1 MWWETVKQQIKRREG
16 ILFNP
21 SSNNYTKIKN
31 RDNICIEG
39 ISKMIKLKLPTA
51 AYFRKIMKKEK
62 KKRRRKKQHS
72 FQIRLKLNDSV
83 CHSRGTKKK
92 NPKKTNNYYNCSES

>member
-21 SSNNYTKIKN
+21 GSNNYTKIKN

-62 KKRRRKKQHS
+62 EKKRRRKKQHS

-83 CHSRGTKKK
+83 CHRRGTKQKNKK
-92 NPKKTNNYYNCSES
+92 NNYYNCSES